1 MFVHHR
7 TSGFILKK
15 VDRREAGQL
24 LMIYTKDFGKL
35 EILAKAVRKISS
47 KLRSGAEIF
56 YLSEIEFIQ
65 GKTNKTLTDAI
76 LIEKFEN
83 LRKDLKKIKIAHKIV
98 EVFDILI
105 QGQEKDENLWSLLN
119 ETFDKLNNQQ
129 LTINNQQL
137 PEPQRRAKRTSFS
150 SLPHLKLRWVKKRIY
165 PLCLL
170 YYYFFWNLL
179 SILGYRPELYSC
191 VLCQKKLVPGK
202 FFFSAKEGGVICQKC
217 FKELK
222 LGSQRTSVLFH
233 PALRSGK
240 EITTETIKI
249 LRIILKKDW
258 TLFSKLKIEKPNL
271 KSLNTII
278 NEYYSYTESRLRDE
292 SKR

>member
-24 LMIYTKDFGKL
+24 LTIYTRDFGKL

-47 KLRSGAEIF
+47 KLRAGAEIF

-83 LRKDLKKIKIAHKIV
+83 LRKDLKRIKIAHKIV

-129 LTINNQQL
+129 LTINNQQ
-137 PEPQRRAKRTSFS
+137 
-150 SLPHLKLRWVKKRIY
+150 
-165 PLCLL
+165 LL

>member
-15 VDRREAGQL
+15 VDRGETDQL
-24 LMIYTKDFGKL
+24 LTIYTKDFGKL
-35 EILAKAVRKISS
+35 EILAKAVRKIFS
-47 KLRSGAEIF
+47 KLRAGAEIF

-65 GKTNKTLTDAI
+65 GKTHKTLTGAI

-83 LRKDLKKIKIAHKIV
+83 LKKDLKRIKIAYKIS
-98 EVFDILI
+98 EFLDNLI
-105 QGQEKDENLWSLLN
+105 SGEEPDEKIWRLLL
-119 ETFDKLNNQQ
+119 ETFNKLN
-129 LTINNQQL
+129 T
-137 PEPQRRAKRTSFS
+137 RAATKGEEEDLS
-150 SLPHLKLRWVKKRIY
+150 SSPTEYKIKDIRYKI
-165 PLCLL
+165 
-170 YYYFFWNLL
+170 YYYFAWNLL
-179 SILGYRPELYSC
+179 LILGYRPELYSC

-202 FFFSAKEGGVICQKC
+202 LFFSTKEGGVICQKC

-222 LGSQRTSVLFH
+222 LGKSPHQIWCED
-233 PALRSGK
+233 K

-278 NEYYSYTESRLRDE
+278 NEYYLYTESRLRDE
-292 SKR
+292 GE